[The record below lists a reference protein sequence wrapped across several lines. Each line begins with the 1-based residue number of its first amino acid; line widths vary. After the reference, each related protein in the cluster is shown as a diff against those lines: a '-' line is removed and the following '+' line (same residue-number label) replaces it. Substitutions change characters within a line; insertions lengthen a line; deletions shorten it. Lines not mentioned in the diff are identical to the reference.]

1 MLAVT
6 FLGYSIASRE
16 LPIIGTVIVIIVL
29 IGILLSRRPT
39 PSRTRLGVSVPP
51 GNRLASRLHP
61 PGAAP
66 SSSGR

>member
-39 PSRTRLGVSVPP
+39 PK
-51 GNRLASRLHP
+51 
-61 PGAAP
+61 
-66 SSSGR
+66 